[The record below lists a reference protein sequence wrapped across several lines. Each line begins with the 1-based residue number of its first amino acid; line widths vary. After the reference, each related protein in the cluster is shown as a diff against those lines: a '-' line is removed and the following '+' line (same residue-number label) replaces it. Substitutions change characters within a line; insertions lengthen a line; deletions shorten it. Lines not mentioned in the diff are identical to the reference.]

1 MTASAQPLVLMMAG
15 GTGGH
20 VYPALAVAA
29 ELRDR
34 GYAVE
39 WVGTRRGLEA
49 RVVPAAGIVLH
60 CLSVRGV
67 RGKNLLHTL
76 LGLWLLCWS
85 MVQALWL
92 VLRLSPKCV
101 VGMGGY
107 AAGPAGFAAW
117 LLRKPLL
124 IHEQNAVAGTTN
136 RLLAPLASTVVAGF
150 PGAFK
155 DDSEF
160 RVLGNPVRRE
170 LLQAATANPWD
181 YSGQRSLRLLV
192 VGGSLGAR
200 PLNELVPVAV
210 AKVADAAIDPG
221 LEVWHQS
228 GEAHLEVVRATYGE
242 RLENGVKVT
251 AFIEDMA
258 AAYSWADLVVC
269 RAGAL
274 TVAELAIMG
283 RPALLVPLPHAI
295 DDHQTWNAR
304 ALTDHGGGILLR
316 QSELTADSL
325 AATMQSY
332 LSHPQ
337 RLAAMAAAAAETA
350 LPGATAAVADC
361 CEELLSND

>member
-1 MTASAQPLVLMMAG
+1 MTAAAQPLVLMMAG

-20 VYPALAVAA
+20 VYPALAVAT
-29 ELRDR
+29 ELRER

-85 MVQALWL
+85 LVQALWL

-101 VGMGGY
+101 VGLGGY

-136 RLLAPLASTVVAGF
+136 RLLAPLATTVVAGF

-155 DDSEF
+155 DNTEF

-170 LLQAATANPWD
+170 LIQAAAANPWD
-181 YSGQRSLRLLV
+181 YNGQRPLRLLV

-210 AKVADAAIDPG
+210 AKVLAEGGQPG

-228 GEAHLEVVRATYGE
+228 GDAHLDAVRAAYGE
-242 RLENGVKVT
+242 RLDDGVRVT

-295 DDHQTWNAR
+295 DDHQTYNAR
-304 ALTDHGGGILLR
+304 ALTDPGGGILLR
-316 QSELTADSL
+316 QSELSADAL
-325 AATMQSY
+325 AAILLSY
-332 LSHPQ
+332 LEHPQ
-337 RLAAMAAAAAETA
+337 RLAAMAAAAAATG

-361 CEELLSND
+361 CEELLSHD